1 MEEMVTEVLDGD
13 SFKIAN
19 KTTIRLASLDAPEAG
34 EENPV
39 IKDYWEKFRGKLLLH
54 RSSGPGSRLLQ
65 ILRSEKRLDNVY
77 LLAEVVGADKLG
89 FTCSS

>member
-39 IKDYWEKFRGKLLLH
+39 IKDY
-54 RSSGPGSRLLQ
+54 
-65 ILRSEKRLDNVY
+65 
-77 LLAEVVGADKLG
+77 
-89 FTCSS
+89 